1 MFPRLRTI
9 ALLML
14 LAGLSLGIFTSRAL
28 RAFGE
33 ADHPPRT
40 DGRLPRIELLVD
52 LYQRDYRLSH
62 EQADRIRQELYQYD
76 RAVDAKI
83 WEFRQRHADE
93 FQTLFDETET
103 KLLDI
108 FKEAQKAR

>member
-33 ADHPPRT
+33 TDDAPRT
-40 DGRLPRIELLVD
+40 DGRTPRIELQVE
-52 LYQRDYRLSH
+52 LYQRDFHLED
-62 EQADRIRQELYQYD
+62 EQADRVRRILYQYD
-76 RAVDAKI
+76 REVKAKI
-83 WEFRQRHADE
+83 WELRQRHADE
-93 FQTLFDETET
+93 FRSLYDVAEDRIQRVFEEVE
-103 KLLDI
+103 
-108 FKEAQKAR
+108 KER